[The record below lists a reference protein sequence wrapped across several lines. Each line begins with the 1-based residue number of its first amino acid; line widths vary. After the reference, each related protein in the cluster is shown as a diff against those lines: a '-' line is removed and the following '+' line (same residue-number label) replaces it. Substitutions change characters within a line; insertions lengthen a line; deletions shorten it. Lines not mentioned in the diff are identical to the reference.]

1 MQKDV
6 RSIDGS
12 AGVSESG
19 DPASKG
25 KVMAAAKDEGREAS
39 SAELDAGDPSGGAGA
54 QSADAEGAKLGGADV
69 NVDAARAF
77 AGNLLARHALIA
89 EDLPRVGEL
98 FAMNELLRSEDL
110 SMLLDNMM
118 AKFKRLKS
126 LAEEGVYVDHDL
138 DTLLGYVE
146 RLKVRQG
153 AFARPDFPCR
163 PRARHHLSAHVRLL
177 AHAVLAFI

>member
-1 MQKDV
+1 
-6 RSIDGS
+6 
-12 AGVSESG
+12 
-19 DPASKG
+19 
-25 KVMAAAKDEGREAS
+25 MAAAKDEGREAS

-54 QSADAEGAKLGGADV
+54 QSADAGGAKLGGADV

-153 AFARPDFPCR
+153 AFARPDPPPPPPPRR
-163 PRARHHLSAHVRLL
+163 PRARHHLSAHLRLL